1 MQLRI
6 NASQARNVNSKGNAK
21 KDFATKSIAYFKK
34 KKDV

>member
-6 NASQARNVNSKGNAK
+6 NVSQARNVNSQGNAK